1 MMAHR
6 ANIKN
11 KRGTYRDVTDI
22 KSIRHYKFMP
32 FSKIWQY
39 EQITRKGKKIYVIWV
54 SILANFSSADER
66 NSIFSNYR
74 FFFNKN
80 CQD

>member
-1 MMAHR
+1 MAHR

-32 FSKIWQY
+32 FSKI
-39 EQITRKGKKIYVIWV
+39 
-54 SILANFSSADER
+54 
-66 NSIFSNYR
+66 
-74 FFFNKN
+74 
-80 CQD
+80 